1 MAIEGMGKKSAYFL
15 ALAGELALACSR
27 LQIEDRLQLS
37 NYRDVFGFALSLERD
52 VRPPSCMQIC
62 LDGGSRLMFCRE
74 ICPSLSWGEGE
85 VMRQALSDVLALQ
98 ARNVILLCFMDDRL
112 PEPESYD
119 VEHVQS
125 YAYAL
130 HVAGSALLDVVLV
143 SQCNLLSM
151 RQAGLIPDFNS
162 SEILSE
168 LREDYV
174 RGMSDIK

>member
-1 MAIEGMGKKSAYFL
+1 
-15 ALAGELALACSR
+15 
-27 LQIEDRLQLS
+27 
-37 NYRDVFGFALSLERD
+37 
-52 VRPPSCMQIC
+52 
-62 LDGGSRLMFCRE
+62 
-74 ICPSLSWGEGE
+74 
-85 VMRQALSDVLALQ
+85 MRQALSDVLALQ